1 MNRRHGMESK
11 LGVGGGT
18 VSIEAQN
25 NLDRAEDLCRRKKP
39 AKALPFLLKA
49 MEDGNNLDAFVQAA
63 YLFPLPEALKALEN
77 AEAKG
82 KEGLKQLLGA
92 TCFDDGS
99 EEVGKYYSI
108 LETRPYM
115 RVLQAQVRLYFEAG
129 LFGKSSDTMIEML
142 RLCPGDNTSQRTW
155 LGSMLLCAGR
165 TADALSFV
173 KQWLAHNRRQTPPR
187 GGTIFQTPSSDCL
200 SPEHE
205 QALLKRG
212 DGSMLHTAAL
222 ACFRLWGDCPVARQY
237 LRLAAHANPVILTK
251 ILARIDKPRNLNHN
265 PRGFNGPEEAQD
277 YLWLTRNLWM
287 DPVVWEWANNDVDV
301 KQALLKGCSN
311 TNCGA
316 VEQSVTQFKRCA
328 ACKDA
333 VYCTQECQ
341 KSHWKVHKPT
351 CKQQKQIRDMVRA
364 YQKGKPIPDGAHMA
378 SADFANG
385 MSFINWA

>member
-25 NLDRAEDLCRRKKP
+25 NLDRAEDLCRRRKP

-63 YLFPLPEALKALEN
+63 FLFPLPEALKALEN

-82 KEGLKQLLGA
+82 REGLKQRLGP

-99 EEVGKYYSI
+99 KEVGKFYSI

-115 RVLQAQVRLYFEAG
+115 RVLQAQVRLYFEVG
-129 LFGKSSDTMIEML
+129 QFGKSSDTMIEML
-142 RLCPGDNTSQRTW
+142 RLCPGDNMSQRTW
-155 LGSMLLCAGR
+155 LGSMLLSAGR
-165 TADALSFV
+165 PTDALSFV

-187 GGTIFQTPSSDCL
+187 GGTIFQTPTSDCL
-200 SPEHE
+200 SSEHE

-237 LRLAAHANPVILTK
+237 LRLAAHANPTILTK
-251 ILARIDKPRNLNHN
+251 ILAKIDKPRSLNNN
-265 PRGFNGPEEAQD
+265 PRGFNSPEEAQD
-277 YLWLTRNLWM
+277 YLWLTQNLWM

-301 KQALLKGCSN
+301 KKALLKSCSN
-311 TNCGA
+311 VDCDA

-328 ACKDA
+328 ACKEA

-341 KSHWKVHKPT
+341 KSHWKTHKPT
-351 CKQQKQIRDMVRA
+351 CKQQKQLKDMVRA

>member
-39 AKALPFLLKA
+39 RKALPFLLKA
-49 MEDGNNLDAFVQAA
+49 MEDGNNLDAFIQAA

-99 EEVGKYYSI
+99 KEVGKFHSI

-129 LFGKSSDTMIEML
+129 QFGKSSDTMIEML

-165 TADALSFV
+165 TSDALSFV

-187 GGTIFQTPSSDCL
+187 GGTVFQTPSSDCL
-200 SPEHE
+200 TSEHE
-205 QALLKRG
+205 QALLKRA

-237 LRLAAHANPVILTK
+237 LRIAARANPIILTK
-251 ILARIDKPRNLNHN
+251 ILAKIEKPRSLNHN
-265 PRGFNGPEEAQD
+265 PRGFNSPEEAQD
-277 YLWLTRNLWM
+277 YLWLTQNLWM
-287 DPVVWEWANNDVDV
+287 DPVVWEWANNNMDA
-301 KQALLKGCSN
+301 KKELLRSCSN
-311 TNCGA
+311 VNCNA
-316 VEQSVTQFKRCA
+316 VEQNVTQFKRCA
-328 ACKDA
+328 ACKEV

-341 KSHWKVHKPT
+341 KSHWKAHKPT
-351 CKQQKQIRDMVRA
+351 CKQQKQLKDMVRA

>member
-18 VSIEAQN
+18 VSLEAQN
-25 NLDRAEDLCRRKKP
+25 NLDRAEDLCRRRKP
-39 AKALPFLLKA
+39 EKALPFLLKA
-49 MEDGNNLDAFVQAA
+49 MEDGNNLDAF
-63 YLFPLPEALKALEN
+63 ALEN

-82 KEGLKQLLGA
+82 REGLKQLLGA

-99 EEVGKYYSI
+99 KEVGKFYSI

-115 RVLQAQVRLYFEAG
+115 RVLQAQVRLYFEASQ
-129 LFGKSSDTMIEML
+129 FGKSSDTMIEML
-142 RLCPGDNTSQRTW
+142 RLCPGDNMAQRTW
-155 LGSMLLCAGR
+155 HGSMLLSAGR
-165 TADALSFV
+165 TAEALSFV

-200 SPEHE
+200 SSEHE

-237 LRLAAHANPVILTK
+237 LRLAACANPVILTK
-251 ILARIDKPRNLNHN
+251 ILAKLDKPRSLNNN
-265 PRGFNGPEEAQD
+265 PRGFNSPEEAQD
-277 YLWLTRNLWM
+277 YLWLTQNLWM
-287 DPVVWEWANNDVDV
+287 DPVVWEWANNDMDA
-301 KQALLKGCSN
+301 KKALLKSCSN
-311 TNCGA
+311 VNCNV
-316 VEQSVTQFKRCA
+316 VEQSVTQFKRLC
-328 ACKDA
+328 CMQGTVQA

-341 KSHWKVHKPT
+341 KSHWKTHKPT
-351 CKQQKQIRDMVRA
+351 CKQQKQLKDM
-364 YQKGKPIPDGAHMA
+364 PIPDGAHMA